1 MEFLNH
7 SHQYGLTQMLILTT
21 ILTQLIAQDSQLQH
35 TPMHLLNS
43 KSSTVN
49 SQLRIVLRSHPVSKF
64 IKILR
69 NVDLNIQKILLKLTL
84 RGNLIPNAVRPVE
97 MEKKPEV
104 ELALGEYVR
113 LLLLVTWLKPLFAI
127 KEIVS
132 YIKNTFVTA
141 WKIFQKGIQL
151 SSWGDLSNCDLS
163 TDIWSTCERTRFR
176 SCLKVICLNKDLRS
190 IRVFVM
196 GCLVKL

>member
-1 MEFLNH
+1 MSRNFLSMEFLNH

-21 ILTQLIAQDSQLQH
+21 ILIQLIAQGSRLQQ

-69 NVDLNIQKILLKLTL
+69 NIVLNIQEILLKFTL

-104 ELALGEYVR
+104 ELALVEDVR
-113 LLLLVTWLKPLFAI
+113 LLLLVT
-127 KEIVS
+127 
-132 YIKNTFVTA
+132 
-141 WKIFQKGIQL
+141 
-151 SSWGDLSNCDLS
+151 
-163 TDIWSTCERTRFR
+163 
-176 SCLKVICLNKDLRS
+176 
-190 IRVFVM
+190 
-196 GCLVKL
+196 

>member
-21 ILTQLIAQDSQLQH
+21 ILIKLIAQDSQLQH

-64 IKILR
+64 IR
-69 NVDLNIQKILLKLTL
+69 NIDLNIQEILLKFTL

-113 LLLLVTWLKPLFAI
+113 LLLLVT
-127 KEIVS
+127 
-132 YIKNTFVTA
+132 
-141 WKIFQKGIQL
+141 
-151 SSWGDLSNCDLS
+151 
-163 TDIWSTCERTRFR
+163 
-176 SCLKVICLNKDLRS
+176 
-190 IRVFVM
+190 
-196 GCLVKL
+196 

>member
-1 MEFLNH
+1 
-7 SHQYGLTQMLILTT
+7 
-21 ILTQLIAQDSQLQH
+21 
-35 TPMHLLNS
+35 MHFLNS

-69 NVDLNIQKILLKLTL
+69 NFDLNIQEILLKFTL

-113 LLLLVTWLKPLFAI
+113 LLLLVTWLKPIFAI

-132 YIKNTFVTA
+132 YIKKTIVTA
-141 WKIFQKGIQL
+141 WIIFQKGIQL
-151 SSWGDLSNCDLS
+151 SSWGAWSNCGVPWGA
-163 TDIWSTCERTRFR
+163 WSTCERTRLR
-176 SCLKVICLNKDLRS
+176 SCLTGCESSTDDLTQTQACNDQQCPGKNIPLEQS
-190 IRVFVM
+190 KGILIDNVNTII
-196 GCLVKL
+196 

>member
-1 MEFLNH
+1 MVQIFYHEIQRVNKAIFFRFISMNFLSMEFLNH

-21 ILTQLIAQDSQLQH
+21 ILIQLIAQDSQLQH

-69 NVDLNIQKILLKLTL
+69 NIDFQKILLKLTL

-97 MEKKPEV
+97 MEKKPEE
-104 ELALGEYVR
+104 ELASLEYVC
-113 LLLLVTWLKPLFAI
+113 LLLLVT
-127 KEIVS
+127 
-132 YIKNTFVTA
+132 
-141 WKIFQKGIQL
+141 
-151 SSWGDLSNCDLS
+151 
-163 TDIWSTCERTRFR
+163 
-176 SCLKVICLNKDLRS
+176 
-190 IRVFVM
+190 
-196 GCLVKL
+196 